1 MAQYQLVSRQA
12 FAGKFWQRSPDYAF
26 AANDAVCA
34 LLAQE
39 LPKAVM
45 HMPVAFMAEGE
56 QFVPVALQGLQPG
69 QNAFVA
75 PDGCWLL
82 PYIPAAYRGYPFR
95 VAHADNDQYVL
106 CFDMDSG
113 LLADGGEAFFAEDGS
128 PAPFLNEIAQFLQ
141 ACEAN
146 RTRTLQQAALLKEL
160 GLLAPWPITVKDGEQ
175 EKQLAGIYRI
185 DETALNGLPVEQFE
199 RLRQCGA
206 LVMVYCQLLSMQH
219 LARLGDLLR
228 QQAAVQQQMAASQ
241 TAKELDLSFMSS
253 GDTLSFGTF

>member
-26 AANDAVCA
+26 ATNDAVCA

-75 PDGCWLL
+75 PDGRWLL
-82 PYIPAAYRGYPFR
+82 PYIPAAYRGHPFR

-113 LLADGGEAFFAEDGS
+113 LLADSGEAFFAEDGS

-141 ACEAN
+141 ACEVN